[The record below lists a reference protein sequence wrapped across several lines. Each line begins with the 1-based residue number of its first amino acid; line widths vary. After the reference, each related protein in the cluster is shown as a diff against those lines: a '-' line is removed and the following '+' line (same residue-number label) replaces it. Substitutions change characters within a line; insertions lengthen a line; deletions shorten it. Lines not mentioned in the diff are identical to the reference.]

1 MYRLCI
7 LCASALLMNL
17 VLGCASTAVL
27 VPSQLYLEKDS
38 MTAVTAGLSQTFFR
52 SKQSGY
58 RICSQPMPD
67 AAFDQSEGGSVSVS
81 MIGTGSESGSEDEG
95 STDAEMAGRTPAVLI
110 AREMF
115 YRACEFSTNFDLSE
129 DQATQLYLKTLDAV
143 SQGWAIE
150 AGQTTVTIG
159 DTVVDT
165 SEDKADDSLTTSQ
178 TATDTQT
185 STTKDMATETEPST
199 STTLSA
205 RFLVLGYG

>member
-1 MYRLCI
+1 
-7 LCASALLMNL
+7 
-17 VLGCASTAVL
+17 
-27 VPSQLYLEKDS
+27 

-67 AAFDQSEGGSVSVS
+67 AAFDQSEGGSINVS
-81 MIGTGSESGSEDEG
+81 MVGMGSEGGTEGEG
-95 STDAEMAGRTPAVLI
+95 STNVEMAGRTPAVLM

-115 YRACEFSTNFDLSE
+115 YRACEFSTNFGLSE
-129 DQATQLYLKTLDAV
+129 EKATQLYLKTLDTV

-165 SEDKADDSLTTSQ
+165 SENKADDSLTLSE
-178 TATDTQT
+178 TATQTET
-185 STTKDMATETEPST
+185 STSDH
-199 STTLSA
+199 
-205 RFLVLGYG
+205 